1 MKTLLLYNNE
11 AGKGRIAK
19 RIAAIVDIFAARG
32 IAATPK
38 PIVFGQNPFTDDEDV
53 EFKGKNPAPGSI
65 AFVPSVAGLII
76 ASEVIKD
83 LTANLH

>member
-1 MKTLLLYNNE
+1 MENEFSRTELLL
-11 AGKGRIAK
+11 GKQAMEK
-19 RIAAIVDIFAARG
+19 LKSA
-32 IAATPK
+32 
-38 PIVFGQNPFTDDEDV
+38 DEDV